1 MEKQLFEKSLNVKIS
16 KQLKIMYYFEC
27 SGSDIF
33 SSILSENKEPSQV
46 LTNYQELQDIG
57 VIFYDFKAG
66 KSMKTL
72 CQQYYIDSIFCW
84 PYYPIQEGE
93 YILKLKK
100 NGYFN
105 NGVMV
110 LPFDLTDNMYSKK
123 KI

>member
-1 MEKQLFEKSLNVKIS
+1 
-16 KQLKIMYYFEC
+16 
-27 SGSDIF
+27 
-33 SSILSENKEPSQV
+33 
-46 LTNYQELQDIG
+46 
-57 VIFYDFKAG
+57 
-66 KSMKTL
+66 MKTL
-72 CQQYYIDSIFCW
+72 CQQYYIDNIDCW

-93 YILKLKK
+93 YIIKLEK